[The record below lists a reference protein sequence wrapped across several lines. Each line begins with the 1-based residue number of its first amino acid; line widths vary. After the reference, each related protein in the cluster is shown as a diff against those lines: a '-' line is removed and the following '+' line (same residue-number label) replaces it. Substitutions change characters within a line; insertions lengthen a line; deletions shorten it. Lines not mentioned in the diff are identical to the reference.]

1 MRGRH
6 PGHSLWNAL
15 MLICVGCVL
24 IAIGLSFGGHWAAAR
39 YLPWEWDR
47 VGHGRGWDDGK
58 DETITPVEETSGTI
72 PSGVKRLDI
81 ELKAA
86 SLVIKT
92 GDSFSYRTIGMD
104 SRTFE
109 VSGSGD
115 SFSLEEQGWRHVF
128 SLGDGFARRTVE
140 ITIPAGTRLESCRI
154 EVGAGKVTIDGLG
167 VDRFRIES
175 GAGVIDAIGI
185 NADDALVKTGAG
197 SIIFKDCSF
206 TDANFE
212 TGAGRIEYRGRLLGR
227 SRVSTGAGSV
237 ELALDGSEDDY
248 RIDYARG
255 IGSVKVNGS
264 EFNGVGDGQA
274 GNRDADRELR
284 IETGV
289 GSVQIRFD

>member
-47 VGHGRGWDDGK
+47 VGHGRSWDGGK

-72 PSGVKRLDI
+72 PSGVKRLEM

-86 SLVIKT
+86 SLVIKS
-92 GDSFSYRTIGMD
+92 GESFSYRTIGMD
-104 SRTFE
+104 GRTFE
-109 VSGSGD
+109 VTGSGD
-115 SFSLEEQGWRHVF
+115 SFRLEEQGWRHFF
-128 SLGDGFARRTVE
+128 SLGEDFTQRTVE
-140 ITIPAGTRLESCRI
+140 ITIPAGMRLEGCNI
-154 EVGAGKVTIDGLG
+154 QVGAGKVTIDGLD
-167 VDRFRIES
+167 VDRFRLES
-175 GAGVIDAIGI
+175 GAGVIDATGV
-185 NADDALVKTGAG
+185 NASDALVMTGAG
-197 SIIFKDCSF
+197 SIRFKDCSF

-212 TGAGRIEYRGRLLGR
+212 TGAGRIEYHGRLLGR

-237 ELALDGSEDDY
+237 ELALEGSEEDY
-248 RIDYARG
+248 RIDYTRG
-255 IGSVKVNGS
+255 IGSVKIDG
-264 EFNGVGDGQA
+264 EDFNGVGDGRA
-274 GNRDADRELR
+274 GNRDSDRELR

>member
-6 PGHSLWNAL
+6 SGHSLWNAL

-39 YLPWEWDR
+39 YLPWDWDR
-47 VGHGRGWDDGK
+47 SGRDGAWKDGK
-58 DETITPVEETSGTI
+58 DETIRPVEETSGTI
-72 PSGVKRLDI
+72 PAGLRRLDI

-92 GDSFSYRTIGMD
+92 GDTLSYRAIGMD
-104 SRTFE
+104 GRALE
-109 VSGSGD
+109 VSGSGE
-115 SFSLEEQGWRHVF
+115 SFRLTEQGWRHVF
-128 SLGDGFARRTVE
+128 DFREGFAQRTVE
-140 ITIPAGTRLESCRI
+140 ITIPAETRLESCRI
-154 EVGAGKVTIDGLG
+154 EVGAGKVTITGLS
-167 VDRFRIES
+167 VERFRIES
-175 GAGVIDAIGI
+175 GAGVIDATGI
-185 NADDALVKTGAG
+185 VAGDALVKTGAG
-197 SIIFKDCSF
+197 SIKFGDCSF

-212 TGAGRIEYRGRLLGR
+212 TGAGRIEYRGNLIGR

-237 ELALDGSEDDY
+237 ELELEGSEDDY
-248 RIDYARG
+248 RIEYARG
-255 IGSVKVNGS
+255 IGSVKIDGEDYS
-264 EFNGVGDGQA
+264 GVGDGRA